1 MAFDAV
7 AQAGDVLLVVAGDH
21 VRFLGPR
28 SREEVLAL
36 FAAADVT
43 VPSSSWE
50 NFPHAVVESL
60 TVGTPVVSTAVGGVD
75 EIVVDGVNALL
86 VPPRDP
92 HALGAA
98 LRRYL
103 GDHELQ
109 ERLRAAA
116 APSVKRFSRDRVLL
130 ALGRG
135 LEEAAA

>member
-1 MAFDAV
+1 M
-7 AQAGDVLLVVAGDH
+7 
-21 VRFLGPR
+21 
-28 SREEVLAL
+28 
-36 FAAADVT
+36 
-43 VPSSSWE
+43 
-50 NFPHAVVESL
+50 
-60 TVGTPVVSTAVGGVD
+60 
-75 EIVVDGVNALL
+75 DGVNGLL

-109 ERLRAAA
+109 ERLRAVA